1 MKFIANLLSGLFFPL
16 FIPLYGAFLLFSLP
30 VFSYYPPFYIRS
42 AYITVFTFGTIVPF
56 LCLFI
61 LYKLKVV
68 SDINLSNRKERFI
81 PYLCTVISY
90 LFCAFA
96 LFRLAMPMF
105 IPALMVA
112 VAAASF
118 INIIVNIWWKISAH
132 ATGVGGL
139 FGGILYI
146 SYRLYIN
153 PFEWIIAIT
162 LVCGL
167 VAGARLY
174 LKAHTPGQVVAGF
187 LNGSLCA
194 FIIPHLN
201 LGYLF
206 F

>member
-30 VFSYYPPFYIRS
+30 VFSYYPLFYVRS
-42 AYITVFTFGTIVPF
+42 AYITVFTFGTVVPF

-81 PYLCTVISY
+81 PYFCTVISY

-105 IPALMVA
+105 VPALMVA
-112 VAAASF
+112 VAAASL
-118 INIIVNIWWKISAH
+118 INAIVNIWWKISAH
-132 ATGVGGL
+132 ATGAGGL

-146 SYRLYIN
+146 SYYLYIN
-153 PFEWIIAIT
+153 PFGWIIAIT
-162 LVCGL
+162 LVCGM
-167 VAGARLY
+167 VAAARLY

-187 LNGSLCA
+187 LNGALCA
-194 FIIPHLN
+194 LIIPRLN
-201 LGYLF
+201 LGYF
-206 F
+206 FF